1 MAKVKPHEID
11 KKEKQEAISDFFEV
25 IEKLGNKKEM
35 LDFFLGL
42 LTSSEAL
49 MLARRIQIAQLL
61 IDEKSYEEIQK
72 KLKVGSQTIHRT
84 DKWINNG
91 DDKVVYWLK
100 NILKGEVKE
109 QKGRYKNFSE
119 SLLNKYPAHRFWS
132 DLFQ

>member
-1 MAKVKPHEID
+1 MAKVKPHAID
-11 KKEKQEAISDFFEV
+11 KKERNEAVYGFFDV
-25 IEKLGNKKEM
+25 VEKLGNKKEM

-61 IDEKSYEEIQK
+61 EEGMGYVEIQK
-72 KLKVGSQTIHRT
+72 KLKVSSQTIHSV
-84 DKWINNG
+84 DQWINNG
-91 DDKVVYWLK
+91 DDKISGWLK
-100 NILKGEVKE
+100 RIIKREIKKE
-109 QKGRYKNFSE
+109 KNYKNFSE

>member
-1 MAKVKPHEID
+1 
-11 KKEKQEAISDFFEV
+11 
-25 IEKLGNKKEM
+25 M
-35 LDFFLGL
+35 LDFFLRL

-61 IDEKSYEEIQK
+61 IEEKSYEEIQK
-72 KLKVGSQTIHRT
+72 KLKVGSQTIYRT

-91 DDKVVYWLK
+91 DDKTVRWLR
-100 NILKGEVKE
+100 NILKKEVKE
-109 QKGRYKNFSE
+109 QKGKYKNFSG